1 MATTEDLTKPPEAT
15 GLLTK
20 AAEIKPMTVAAP
32 TTTPDGMTQ
41 QNAGSVTTAGQTYSP
56 TTFTQTVDPT
66 KTTQGLLSQVMD
78 KNGEL
83 MRIASQRGYNQ
94 ANRRGMGNSSVA
106 AQASMGA
113 MIDAAMPIA
122 QADAS
127 IYQQQ
132 ALNNQQAMNSAAT
145 ALNQVQDADMRSR
158 LEVETTRATDAIKQ
172 STIGEEYRNKF
183 VSQYME
189 AVANVLNNKDMSPAQ
204 MQASINR
211 MYENLQGSV
220 ALQASIEGVDFAQ
233 YKPGAATG
241 SNQTT
246 TDAVNAAFGNSGA
259 AQVLALPADAKA
271 ALKARLDGEIS
282 ALTGGGRSGGRGAP
296 QLSGGAYVVNNRGH
310 TILSTAEA
318 DRILASLSKAE
329 KQWVMENLDTPIADG
344 TPLRSLFNNATGI
357 Q

>member
-1 MATTEDLTKPPEAT
+1 MATADELTKPIETP

-20 AAEIKPMTVAAP
+20 AAEIKPMTVAPPAS
-32 TTTPDGMTQ
+32 TPAGMTQ
-41 QNAGSVTTAGQTYSP
+41 QNAGSVTTAGQTYTPS
-56 TTFTQTVDPT
+56 TYTQAVDPT

-94 ANRRGMGNSSVA
+94 ASRRGMGNSSVA

-113 MIDAAMPIA
+113 MIDAALPIA
-122 QADAS
+122 QSDAG

-172 STIGEEYRNKF
+172 STIGEEYRNKY
-183 VSQYME
+183 VSQYMD
-189 AVANVLNNKDMSPAQ
+189 AVANVLNNKDMTPAQ

-241 SNQTT
+241 QGTSTS
-246 TDAVNAAFGNSGA
+246 DAVNTAFGNSGA
-259 AQVLALPADAKA
+259 AQTLALSADAKT
-271 ALKARLDGEIS
+271 ALTTKLAGEMS
-282 ALTGGGRSGGRGAP
+282 ALIAGTTDGRRADGKVAYDKGRM
-296 QLSGGAYVVNNRGH
+296 
-310 TILSTAEA
+310 ILSQTEA
-318 DRILASLSKAE
+318 DRILTSLSPQE
-329 KQWVMENLDTPIADG
+329 KQWVLENLDTPISGDT
-344 TPLRSLFNNATGI
+344 TPRWLFANGTGI
-357 Q
+357 R